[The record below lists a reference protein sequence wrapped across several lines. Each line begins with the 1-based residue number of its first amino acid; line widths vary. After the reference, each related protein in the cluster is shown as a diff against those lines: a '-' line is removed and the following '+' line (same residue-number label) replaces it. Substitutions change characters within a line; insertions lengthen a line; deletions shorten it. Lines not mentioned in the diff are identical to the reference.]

1 MAKAYLMTAWS
12 PDSRLLV
19 KAEQRVESVSAELF
33 AFGANDAAAGPL
45 DLGTVIQPAVLAKMQ
60 GTEQIDN
67 SVLVFAA
74 QPAMTI
80 DDHGLMHAVVA
91 IHVQETTQG
100 RYDVAVQVT
109 HVANSIDA
117 KVVSVTP
124 YDGVS
129 ISILVH

>member
-1 MAKAYLMTAWS
+1 
-12 PDSRLLV
+12 
-19 KAEQRVESVSAELF
+19 
-33 AFGANDAAAGPL
+33 
-45 DLGTVIQPAVLAKMQ
+45 
-60 GTEQIDN
+60 
-67 SVLVFAA
+67 
-74 QPAMTI
+74 
-80 DDHGLMHAVVA
+80 MHAVVA

>member
-1 MAKAYLMTAWS
+1 MTAWS

-19 KAEQRVESVSAELF
+19 KVEQRVEWVSAELF
-33 AFGANDAAAGPL
+33 AFGENDTASGPL
-45 DLGTVIQPAVLAKMQ
+45 ELGKVIEPAVLAKVQ
-60 GTEQIDN
+60 GTEQMDE

-74 QPAMTI
+74 HPPMTI
-80 DDHGLMHAVVA
+80 DDHGLLHAVVA
-91 IHVQETTQG
+91 IEVQDTTQG
-100 RYDVAVQVT
+100 RYDVAVQVSRI
-109 HVANSIDA
+109 ANSIDA

>member
-1 MAKAYLMTAWS
+1 LAAY
-12 PDSRLLV
+12 RL
-19 KAEQRVESVSAELF
+19 
-33 AFGANDAAAGPL
+33 
-45 DLGTVIQPAVLAKMQ
+45 
-60 GTEQIDN
+60 
-67 SVLVFAA
+67 
-74 QPAMTI
+74 
-80 DDHGLMHAVVA
+80 
-91 IHVQETTQG
+91 QETTQG